1 MIRQT
6 WKMAWSAVLT
16 NKLRTFLTMLGV
28 IIGVAALVVLVSIA
42 DGATNSVSDRISS
55 MGSDF
60 LMVQVLDD
68 KENPI
73 RLSELAELFDDDTIG
88 AYAPYGRTS
97 VTGQSG
103 YTEGNMTVYGTT
115 GAFFDIM
122 DQELLAGRF
131 LKNTDIDNNSY
142 VIVVTSDTA
151 VEFFGRSDAEGET
164 LEVDG
169 KSFLVV
175 GVLAEDDSLTG
186 TSAAASISDSD
197 SSDSSDTSE
206 SVDLEGY
213 IPYSTYSRLADN
225 ALDITLL
232 YISAGERAEEDSG
245 SFWSSSSA
253 GSNSLDET
261 EAAVENIMLERFGSD
276 EDAYSIQ
283 NQSEVMEAMEEVG
296 NTLALML
303 GGIAGISLLVGGIGI
318 MNIMLV
324 SVTERTREIGI
335 RKAIGASYRSILLQ
349 FLLEA
354 VIVSLAGCLI
364 GVGFSWAALKSIGI
378 VMGDSMS
385 LAMNL
390 QVVGVAI
397 AFSGVIGVVFG
408 LYPAAK
414 AAGKKPIDAL
424 RYSG

>member
-97 VTGQSG
+97 ATGQSG

>member
-97 VTGQSG
+97 ATGQSG

-115 GAFFDIM
+115 GAYFDIM

-206 SVDLEGY
+206 SVNLEGY

-283 NQSEVMEAMEEVG
+283 NQSEVLEAMEEVG

-408 LYPAAK
+408 LYPAEK